1 MTVIQQS
8 GDSMNTDPLKSAQP
22 CGCDEGAN
30 HKALDCKKHKM
41 LNGRLVEAWV
51 VTDRIPVL
59 PESLER
65 PAGMPIFPA
74 SAAGRKQFPMFT
86 GLLAYFPD
94 ALAAVANVSFK
105 GNHQHNPGE
114 PLHWAR
120 EKSTDQK
127 DTAIR
132 HQMDHALVDPVD
144 TDGGYHLAKAI
155 WRLCAEL
162 QLTIEK
168 ERSK

>member
-1 MTVIQQS
+1 
-8 GDSMNTDPLKSAQP
+8 MNEHKSAQV

-30 HKALDCKKHKM
+30 YKGRNCTKHKM
-41 LNGRLVEAWV
+41 HNGRLVEAWV
-51 VTDRIPVL
+51 VTDRIPAL
-59 PESLER
+59 PVSMDR
-65 PAGMPIFPA
+65 PAGMPIFPD
-74 SAAGRKQFPMFT
+74 SAAGRKEYPMFT

-94 ALAAVANVSFK
+94 ALAAVANVSFR

-114 PLHWAR
+114 PLHWDR
-120 EKSTDQK
+120 SKSMDQT

-132 HQMDHALVDPVD
+132 HQMDHKLVNTKD
-144 TDGGYHLAKAI
+144 TDGCYHLAKAI
-155 WRLCAEL
+155 WRLAAEL